1 MAGEPAPGRH
11 LYRGSGIKGPQP
23 HLGAGRQL
31 PDLARDLEQQLSA
44 AEVTTVDQVVIGV
57 TLLGGHDVTLGAGD
71 PEGTRERVTDR

>member
-11 LYRGSGIKGPQP
+11 LYRGSGIKGPQT

-44 AEVTTVDQVVIGV
+44 AEVTTVDEVAIGV
-57 TLLGGHDVTLGAGD
+57 TLPGGHGSTLGAGD
-71 PEGTRERVTDR
+71 PDHTPERVTER